1 MQAYS
6 ATHGASGAP
15 ASQAAQAAALAA
27 QADAPSGRELVEAH
41 TRGLTTDLDA
51 VARDLKAAAQARPA
65 EAAQLVREA
74 VGAVKA
80 DDRAGLVERLKAP
93 EAQPGGGGFWS
104 AASGWV
110 HGALDVAGF
119 VPGLGAIPDLLNAG
133 IYAAEGDMGNA
144 AMSAV
149 AAVPAFGDAA
159 KGASLAV
166 RGTRAAAGQVA
177 RHGDE
182 AASLA
187 RQADHAATA
196 ARQADEAAEAAQ
208 AARRAAD
215 RPPVTG
221 AHTPNLNINHNGYT
235 YKTDAQGR
243 VNQVSGQLTL
253 NKGQTRNQRAQLEA
267 GGADRLPTDQGGHFI
282 ARQFDGPR
290 EAINHFA
297 QNGNF
302 NMGAYRSLEKEW
314 DRALQA
320 GQQVHVTIVPRYKG
334 DSLRPDSL
342 VVRYA
347 VDGNPVTRVFNN
359 VPGGR

>member
-1 MQAYS
+1 MQASS
-6 ATHGASGAP
+6 ATQGASGANASQASQ
-15 ASQAAQAAALAA
+15 ASQAAARAAS
-27 QADAPSGRELVEAH
+27 ADAPTGREIVESH

-51 VARDLKAAAQARPA
+51 VARDLKAQAQARPA
-65 EAAQLVREA
+65 EAAQLVRDA
-74 VGAVKA
+74 VAAVKA
-80 DDRAGLVERLKAP
+80 DDRPGLVERLKAP
-93 EAQPGGGGFWS
+93 DPQAGGGWWS

-166 RGTRAAAGQVA
+166 RGGRAAAEQVA

-182 AASLA
+182 A
-187 RQADHAATA
+187 TA
-196 ARQADEAAEAAQ
+196 LARQADEAAEAAA

-215 RPPVTG
+215 SPPVTG
-221 AHTPNLNINHNGYT
+221 ANTPHLNISHNGYT

-243 VNQVSGQLTL
+243 VNHVSGQLTL

-320 GQQVHVTIVPRYKG
+320 GQQVHVTIVPRYAG

>member
-1 MQAYS
+1 MHAS
-6 ATHGASGAP
+6 TSLHGASGAQ
-15 ASQAAQAAALAA
+15 ASARAALASA
-27 QADAPSGRELVEAH
+27 DTPARHDAPTGREIVAAH
-41 TRGLTTDLDA
+41 TRGLHTDLDA
-51 VARDLKAAAQARPA
+51 VNRTLRDQAQARPA
-65 EAAQLVREA
+65 EVGRLVRDALAA
-74 VGAVKA
+74 VSA
-80 DDRAGLVERLKAP
+80 DDRPELARRLGVAEAAP
-93 EAQPGGGGFWS
+93 SSGGWWS
-104 AASGWV
+104 TASGWV

-119 VPGLGAIPDLLNAG
+119 VPGLGAVPDLLNAG
-133 IYAAEGDMGNA
+133 IYAAEGDMANA

-166 RGTRAAAGQVA
+166 RGGSALAEQAA

-182 AASLA
+182 AAA
-187 RQADHAATA
+187 A
-196 ARQADEAAEAAQ
+196 ARQADDAATL
-208 AARRAAD
+208 ARRTD
-215 RPPVTG
+215 DVPRPG
-221 AHTPNLNINHNGYT
+221 ANPPHLNITHNGYT
-235 YKTDAQGR
+235 YRTDAQGR
-243 VNQVSGQLTL
+243 VSHVSGQLTL
-253 NKGQTRNQRAQLEA
+253 NKGQSRNTRAQLEA

-302 NMGAYRSLEKEW
+302 NMGVYRSLEKEW
-314 DRALQA
+314 DRLLQQ
-320 GQQVHVTIVPRYKG
+320 GHEVKVTIVPRYSG

>member
-1 MQAYS
+1 MQAS
-6 ATHGASGAP
+6 PSTGATTGAFGAS
-15 ASQAAQAAALAA
+15 AAQASARAALAA
-27 QADAPSGRELVEAH
+27 GASPARHDAPTGREIVAAH
-41 TRGLTTDLDA
+41 TRGLRTDLDA
-51 VARDLKAAAQARPA
+51 VARTLQAEAQARPA
-65 EAAQLVREA
+65 EAGRLVRDALAA
-74 VGAVKA
+74 VSA
-80 DDRAGLVERLKAP
+80 DDRPELARRLGAA
-93 EAQPGGGGFWS
+93 EASPAASGGGWWS
-104 AASGWV
+104 QASGWV

-119 VPGLGAIPDLLNAG
+119 VPGLGAVPDLINAG

-166 RGTRAAAGQVA
+166 RGGKAVASQAA

-182 AASLA
+182 AVA
-187 RQADHAATA
+187 A
-196 ARQADEAAEAAQ
+196 ARHADDAAAAV
-208 AARRAAD
+208 ARRAD
-215 RPPVTG
+215 DLPRTG
-221 AHTPNLNINHNGYT
+221 ANPPHLDITHNGYT
-235 YKTDAQGR
+235 YRTDAQGR
-243 VNQVSGQLTL
+243 VSHVSGQLTL
-253 NKGQTRNQRAQLEA
+253 NKGQSRNTRAQLEA
-267 GGADRLPTDQGGHFI
+267 GGADRRATDQGGHFI

-302 NMGAYRSLEKEW
+302 NMGVYRSLEKEW
-314 DRALQA
+314 DRLLQQ
-320 GQQVHVTIVPRYKG
+320 GHEVKLTIVPRYSG

-359 VPGGR
+359 MPGGR